1 MEKVINIDLI
11 GAGGNGSEIFDGLIK
26 IHHGLLC
33 CGHSFGLNV
42 RVWDDKDVSEANC
55 VRQRFY
61 SHEIG
66 QNKAVTLVNKA
77 NMFFGVGWKAMP
89 VRYNE
94 SIELKSDIVITCVD
108 SIKARQAV
116 YNANKDIKTDAL
128 WLDMGNNKD
137 HGQVVLGHLNS
148 NRENAVKN
156 IIDTYPEILTS
167 EDKPD
172 TPSCSSRESIIRQDL
187 FVNQKVA
194 NAASNMLWQ
203 LMRKG
208 SISKNAIYM
217 DLAAMDEQSVDM
229 SNMH

>member
-1 MEKVINIDLI
+1 
-11 GAGGNGSEIFDGLIK
+11 
-26 IHHGLLC
+26 
-33 CGHSFGLNV
+33 
-42 RVWDDKDVSEANC
+42 
-55 VRQRFY
+55 
-61 SHEIG
+61 
-66 QNKAVTLVNKA
+66 
-77 NMFFGVGWKAMP
+77 
-89 VRYNE
+89 
-94 SIELKSDIVITCVD
+94 
-108 SIKARQAV
+108 
-116 YNANKDIKTDAL
+116 
-128 WLDMGNNKD
+128 MGNNKD